1 MLLYF
6 MLSGS
11 GVLTGLTPG
20 THQLRVVPFGCV
32 ENKGVT
38 ERFEVL

>member
-1 MLLYF
+1 M
-6 MLSGS
+6 
-11 GVLTGLTPG
+11 LTGLTSG
-20 THQLRVVPFGCV
+20 THQLRVVPFGCE